1 MARAAA
7 TRDWAL
13 LDQLFKRDF
22 ATSSGI
28 FIVMALG
35 VLIVDRLLA
44 DSRYA
49 HRVLPFWQ
57 MAGLIVFVLSNQ
69 LIGGLAAHLR
79 SYRREPFMAPLV
91 VSTVVTLPLIFWAAA
106 HYSSA
111 GLVAVLA
118 SVNLLLNLPIAIFAL
133 PLLTIAI
140 PTFTRANY
148 LELNLQRLV
157 EEARA
162 LPPSV
167 LEVIVSD
174 NCSTDTTPDV
184 VTKAVSQGL
193 SIRYIRNKIDIGS
206 DANIAQCFNEARGH
220 YVQIMGDDDMY
231 VRGML
236 SYLIGHLQQAE
247 YGIVCLRPFGYE
259 TDPEQEYPGEDG
271 PVERYDRVGDFL
283 AAVGSYITF
292 ISACII
298 NKRAQED
305 IDARQFCGSNL
316 VQVHLVVNAALQVR
330 HNAYM
335 KRYMLACKRANS
347 GGYDFSEVFVER
359 LGRILDSYRP
369 VGLTAKDID
378 QFETRM
384 LKSYHPFNLV
394 RQRLARQGDLRE
406 THRRF
411 AARFGLRPL
420 FVLWVAPIIHWPR
433 PLALA
438 WGMMATIIG
447 RISNGDLRRGAHF
460 ALNKLRRHRQAD

>member
-28 FIVMALG
+28 FIAVGRQSLCASRAA
-35 VLIVDRLLA
+35 ILA
-44 DSRYA
+44 DGRP
-49 HRVLPFWQ
+49 HRVRIEQPIDRWPGGPSAQ
-57 MAGLIVFVLSNQ
+57 LSPRAVHGATCREHGRHTATDLLGRGALLFRGVGCRTCVGEPVAQ
-69 LIGGLAAHLR
+69 SPHCHLR
-79 SYRREPFMAPLV
+79 LV
-91 VSTVVTLPLIFWAAA
+91 PVQPDLETRFVTAK
-106 HYSSA
+106 
-111 GLVAVLA
+111 
-118 SVNLLLNLPIAIFAL
+118 AL

-447 RISNGDLRRGAHF
+447 RISNGAAHTLR
-460 ALNKLRRHRQAD
+460 